1 MSDRAH
7 TAHDQLER
15 SAGNGAASEK
25 DALVDGSSIFTNEW
39 GSAAATTFDPQD
51 TDASGNDISNHKQNQ
66 FEDLYAL
73 HNGRY
78 EQSRKGDI
86 RSSHIHNDLNT
97 FCSVLE
103 LEQSQRDN
111 IEHVVNNIGV
121 ASTEFGGRKYEKI
134 ILAICSLVV
143 DKRLSEQHSVH
154 TDIDVQARR
163 LTNRAD
169 FTELMDTVGMTPTEL
184 REIRT
189 QIRKRSQFF

>member
-7 TAHDQLER
+7 TAHDRLER
-15 SAGNGAASEK
+15 SAGNGATSEK
-25 DALVDGSSIFTNEW
+25 DALVDGASIFTNEW

-51 TDASGNDISNHKQNQ
+51 TDASGNDISNHKQRQ

-103 LEQSQRDN
+103 LEQAKRDDV
-111 IEHVVNNIGV
+111 EHVVNNIGV